1 MLSHG
6 RNMTSLHEPTQYW
19 SMMVQPVVVFCHSS
33 ASGCRV
39 QSNYVTVTFHPMFSS
54 EPVAFQAYPVMF
66 LLMSHVFPVR

>member
-39 QSNYVTVTFHPMFSS
+39 QSNSVTVTFHPIDSS
-54 EPVAFQAYPVMF
+54 EPVAFHAYPLV
-66 LLMSHVFPVR
+66 LVLMSHVFLVR